1 MSEQPSVGDYLNIGA
16 FTECFP
22 IKIVKRVL
30 KETGKKSIR
39 ERMMPNHLVV
49 YYVMG
54 MALMMS
60 QGYQE
65 VLRWLLE
72 GSRSVTGLKSKG
84 RPLGKSGIS
93 QARERLGYEPFK
105 RLYEQEVQPIATEE
119 TQGAWFGNW
128 RLVTIDGSSFDV
140 ADTPANDKEFG
151 RSRSDRGSS
160 AFPKI
165 RLVSL
170 IENGTRVLFGMEF
183 GAFETTSEMDLARK
197 VVQKLQK
204 GMLCLADR
212 YYFGY
217 PLWKEACKNGSEL
230 LWRVKVNQILR
241 PHKVLEDG
249 SYLSWIY
256 ASSSDRLKGRDG
268 ILIRVIEYKFK
279 WERKADSAYRLVT
292 TILDPDIASAEELAA
307 LYHDRWEIETA
318 LGECKSVLK
327 GANIVFRSKT
337 PDLVRQEL
345 YGFMLTYFV
354 IRSLMHQAALQADED
369 PDRISFKHT
378 VQVIKR
384 KIHLFRVFP
393 PAAVD

>member
-1 MSEQPSVGDYLNIGA
+1 MSEQTCVGDCLNIGA
-16 FTECFP
+16 FTEVFP
-22 IKIVKRVL
+22 IKTVKAVL
-30 KETGKKSIR
+30 KQTGKKSIR

-54 MALMMS
+54 MALMMT

-93 QARERLGYEPFK
+93 QARERLGFEPFK
-105 RLYEQEVQPIATEE
+105 RLYEQEVQPIATEK
-119 TQGAWFGNW
+119 TKGAWFEKW
-128 RLVTIDGSSFDV
+128 RLVTIDGSTLDV
-140 ADTPANDKEFG
+140 ADTPANEREFG
-151 RSRSDRGSS
+151 LSRSDRGSS
-160 AFPKI
+160 AFPKV

-183 GAFETTSEMDLARK
+183 GAFETTSEMDLAWK
-197 VVQKLQK
+197 VVRKLK
-204 GMLCLADR
+204 RGMLCLADR

-217 PLWKEACKNGSEL
+217 QLWKEASKAGAEL
-230 LWRVKVNQILR
+230 LWRVKSNQILP
-241 PHKVLEDG
+241 PHKVFEDG

-256 ASSSDRLKGRDG
+256 ASTSDRQKGRDG
-268 ILIRVIEYKFK
+268 ILVRVIEYKFK
-279 WERKADSAYRLVT
+279 WVRSAESTYRLAT
-292 TILDPDIASAEELAA
+292 TILDPEMAPAEKLAA

-337 PDLVRQEL
+337 PALVRQEL

-354 IRSLMHQAALQADED
+354 IRSLMHQAALQEDED

-393 PAAVD
+393 PAAMA